1 MDRVAEIGYYKILY
15 GLLKKY
21 VQYKFNWKNMET
33 YTTNYF
39 RCLKRLKYEMG
50 VAKLQTDSDIYELQL
65 EEMKESANNIDKKVN
80 NTIEEF
86 LKCEK
91 PEDSA
96 KIKIITIIQI
106 CKQKSRDYFEN
117 YDKEQFEKY
126 GFTTFLNNKSKN

>member
-1 MDRVAEIGYYKILY
+1 MERGNEIGYYKILY

-39 RCLKRLKYEMG
+39 RCLKKLKYEMG
-50 VAKLQTDSDIYELQL
+50 INKIPKDSEIYELQI
-65 EEMKESANNIDKKVN
+65 EELKETSNNIDKKVN
-80 NTIEEF
+80 NTVEEF

-91 PEDSA
+91 LEESA

-106 CKQKSRDYFEN
+106 CKQKSKDYFEN
-117 YDKEQFEKY
+117 YDKEQFDKY
-126 GFTTFLNNKSKN
+126 GFTIFLNNKANK